1 MSLKKVFP
9 CFSTQD
15 ELSQFCVMDTKSE
28 GAENSREIKRI
39 ASVLGDQ
46 GEEGD
51 IEEGAVSEDEEDEMP
66 PTPDT
71 VPMTNSTA
79 IEESCDQIDGPPG
92 NVEQSNDDLAANEPV
107 KRRRTTEEV
116 ASFNT

>member
-1 MSLKKVFP
+1 
-9 CFSTQD
+9 
-15 ELSQFCVMDTKSE
+15 MDAKSE
-28 GAENSREIKRI
+28 GAENREETVNRI
-39 ASVLGDQ
+39 ASSLGDQ

-51 IEEGAVSEDEEDEMP
+51 IEEDAVSEEDEEDEMP

-71 VPMTNSTA
+71 VPMTNSTT
-79 IEESCDQIDGPPG
+79 IEENCDQIDGQPAG
-92 NVEQSNDDLAANEPV
+92 NVEQSNSNNLIANEPV

>member
-1 MSLKKVFP
+1 
-9 CFSTQD
+9 
-15 ELSQFCVMDTKSE
+15 MDGKSE
-28 GAENSREIKRI
+28 GVENPREANRI
-39 ASVLGDQ
+39 ANTLGDQ

-51 IEEGAVSEDEEDEMP
+51 IEEDALSEDEEDDMP

-79 IEESCDQIDGPPG
+79 IVESCDQIDGQPG
-92 NVEQSNDDLAANEPV
+92 NVEQSNGNLPANEPV